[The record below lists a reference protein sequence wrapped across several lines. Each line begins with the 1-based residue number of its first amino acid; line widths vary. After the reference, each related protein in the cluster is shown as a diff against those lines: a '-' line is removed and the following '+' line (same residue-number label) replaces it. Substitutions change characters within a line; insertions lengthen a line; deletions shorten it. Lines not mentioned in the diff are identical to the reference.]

1 MSEIYRI
8 GMAELR
14 AINSPDIIT
23 TLGLGSCVGIT
34 IYDPILKVG
43 GMAHIMLPYAVEIR
57 DNINFAKFA
66 DTGIPRLVDEVKKLG
81 GNQIRLVAKIAGG
94 AQMFAVSQTNDI
106 MRVGYRNVISVKE
119 TLEKL
124 RIPLLAE
131 DTGGNVGR
139 TIEFY
144 TETGKLLV
152 KTIGLGIKEI

>member
-1 MSEIYRI
+1 MSEILKI

-14 AINSPDIIT
+14 AIASPDIII

-34 IYDPILKVG
+34 LYDPILKVG

-57 DNINFAKFA
+57 DNVNLSKFA
-66 DTGIPRLVDEVKKLG
+66 DTGIPMLVDEIKKLG
-81 GNQIRLVAKIAGG
+81 GNQLRLIAKIAGG
-94 AQMFAVSQTNDI
+94 AQMFAISQTNDI
-106 MRVGYRNVISVKE
+106 MRVGYRNVIATKE
-119 TLEKL
+119 MLEKL

-131 DTGGNVGR
+131 DTGGNIGR

-144 TETGKLLV
+144 AQTGKLIV

>member
-1 MSEIYRI
+1 MSEIYKI

-14 AINSPDIIT
+14 AIVFPDIIT
-23 TLGLGSCVGIT
+23 TLGLGSCVGIV

-57 DNINFAKFA
+57 DNINLAKFA
-66 DTGIPRLVDEVKKLG
+66 DTGIPKLVEEIKKLG
-81 GNQIRLVAKIAGG
+81 GIQGRLVAKIAGG
-94 AQMFAVSQTNDI
+94 AQMFAISQTNDI
-106 MRVGYRNVISVKE
+106 MRVGYRNVISTKE

-124 RIPLLAE
+124 GIPLIAE

-144 TETGKLLV
+144 TETGKLMV